1 MNRIP
6 AEWGL
11 SLMLFVGTTMAAAEE
26 STGGTDQLPSMELLE
41 FLGGFETPEGEW
53 LDPMML
59 VDERESRQDELVE
72 DDD

>member
-1 MNRIP
+1 M
-6 AEWGL
+6 
-11 SLMLFVGTTMAAAEE
+11 AEE
-26 STGGTDQLPSMELLE
+26 SASEADETPSMELLE

-59 VDERESRQDELVE
+59 VDESQDQQNEVVG

>member
-1 MNRIP
+1 MLLMASGMAT
-6 AEWGL
+6 AEQPISGID
-11 SLMLFVGTTMAAAEE
+11 EH
-26 STGGTDQLPSMELLE
+26 PSMELLE

-59 VDERESRQDELVE
+59 AEKRESRQEEVVE